1 MNVAVENIRVF
12 GNITE
17 TPPFERRVLLED
29 NEIFPKLA
37 IKLGCHFAV
46 VASPTSYANI
56 RNKISEVTSSYCKTT
71 CECENRRKILK
82 SVSILTLQKS
92 VATN

>member
-1 MNVAVENIRVF
+1 MNVAVENLRVF

-37 IKLGCHFAV
+37 IELECHFAV
-46 VASPTSYANI
+46 VASLTSYANV
-56 RNKISEVTSSYCKTT
+56 RNKISEVTGSCRKTT
-71 CECENRRKILK
+71 CECENRRK
-82 SVSILTLQKS
+82 
-92 VATN
+92 NP

>member
-37 IKLGCHFAV
+37 IELECHFAV
-46 VASPTSYANI
+46 VASLTSYANV
-56 RNKISEVTSSYCKTT
+56 RNKISEVTGSCRKTT
-71 CECENRRKILK
+71 CECENRN
-82 SVSILTLQKS
+82 LTLQKS

>member
-37 IKLGCHFAV
+37 IKLGRHFAV
-46 VASPTSYANI
+46 VTSPTSYANI

-71 CECENRRKILK
+71 RECENRRKILK
-82 SVSILTLQKS
+82 SVSLLTLQKS
-92 VATN
+92 IATN